1 VTGKNVRLGL
11 PEGSLKEAR
20 DIAKAHRAAV
30 ANGRDPA
37 MEARTDLTA
46 RQEAHARL
54 ATVADALDRYEK
66 AVVEPAPKLASRRK
80 RMRALRRA
88 MSPMTDRPVA
98 NLTRG
103 DMIRRLDEIQSGSG
117 DVSRNRAHSEMRH
130 FLGWCRDREIA
141 PTNVLDRVRRGVKEV
156 ARERVLSDAEVGA
169 VLAVTR
175 DGSAYCDIVR
185 TLLHTAVRR
194 DEAASLQPRD
204 LDFDA
209 KTITV
214 RAEVAKTRQ
223 ARVIPLDDAIGD
235 MLRQR
240 ARGLKRESYVFG
252 DGSNFERPFSGF
264 SKRFASLSKSMPEGT
279 ERWTLHDLRRTV
291 ATRLHEAGTDALVVE
306 DLLGHLSGVRSGVA
320 GIYNRAGTLERK
332 REALKAW
339 SAKLSAMDRMRTE
352 AAETGG
358 ASGNV
363 VMLKRKRLVGSERTS
378 RKTA

>member
-1 VTGKNVRLGL
+1 
-11 PEGSLKEAR
+11 
-20 DIAKAHRAAV
+20 
-30 ANGRDPA
+30 
-37 MEARTDLTA
+37 
-46 RQEAHARL
+46 
-54 ATVADALDRYEK
+54 
-66 AVVEPAPKLASRRK
+66 
-80 RMRALRRA
+80 
-88 MSPMTDRPVA
+88 
-98 NLTRG
+98 
-103 DMIRRLDEIQSGSG
+103 
-117 DVSRNRAHSEMRH
+117 MRH

-141 PTNVLDRVRRGVKEV
+141 PTIVLDRVRRGVKEV
-156 ARERVLSDAEVGA
+156 ARERVLSDAEVTT
-169 VLAVTR
+169 VLAATG

-185 TLLHTAVRR
+185 TLLHTAMRR

-209 KTITV
+209 KTITI

-223 ARVIPLDDAIGD
+223 ARVIPMDDAIAGV
-235 MLRQR
+235 LRER
-240 ARGLKRESYVFG
+240 ARGLEREGYVFG
-252 DGSNFERPFSGF
+252 DGSNFGRPFSGF

-320 GIYNRAGTLERK
+320 GIYNRAGTLERQ

-339 SAKLSAMDRMRTE
+339 SAKLSAMDRMQTE

-363 VMLKRKRLVGSERTS
+363 VMLKRKRLVRSERTS